1 MVRSSPWPSCVCLAA
16 GAESVLQPR
25 DANENPGIVRACGF
39 ACPVAKAIITAVERV
54 IGQWKCDGSGR
65 ALALCGQLRG

>member
-1 MVRSSPWPSCVCLAA
+1 MVHSSSWPSCVCLAA

-25 DANENPGIVRACGF
+25 DANENPGIVRDYVF

-54 IGQWKCDGSGR
+54 IGQWNCDGSGC
-65 ALALCGQLRG
+65 ALALCGQLWG